1 MFDIDYTVYESIDP
15 ILGPMPPAIK
25 TKKYLKP
32 DMTHARGPKEADG
45 SKNLRIE
52 YLDELVSYDTE
63 TSSWRFNVLTGAIY
77 SQSQLEAMSDDE
89 KQAVHAVSQP
99 ASCVYAHTFAVAG
112 KGCLLRSWG
121 EFLAAYNKLC
131 KHYKVS
137 YTRRLI
143 VWVQNLP
150 YEFQFMRKRLN
161 FKETFSVGDRA
172 VVRAI
177 TAEGVEFRDMLTLSK
192 MKLEEVATRLRGYSI
207 RKLTSVMDY
216 QKIRHER
223 TPLTDDEKAYILH
236 DGIICNCYIDNKR
249 DEDGGLLKIPMT
261 DTGYVRRDTR
271 DMCLNKGDDKAEW
284 KDTRTGRTKQRT
296 ENGDYKN
303 LMKSLQLGV
312 SDYLLSKDVFAG
324 AITHA
329 DSRNVNK
336 TLRNVASYDET
347 SAYPSVQVA
356 EKYPMT
362 PFVAADDIQ
371 DEFDVYEYSDA
382 GYIVFFRCVVVGLR
396 EHKYD
401 DVGHTVNWEHV
412 LSESKVRFFDTDEE
426 KVYRK
431 VDNGR
436 LIEAAWFAADL
447 TNVDL
452 EYLGWFYDW
461 DEVIVTEARIS
472 KAGYLPKEFIEA
484 VLHFYELKCKL
495 KGVKG
500 KKLELQKAKGELNSE
515 YGMLVMDIIRQ
526 WCHYDGLEWSFVEN
540 KDKTLEDMEEELW
553 AYNNDPNRFTFY
565 PWGVMVTA
573 WNRYKLAALIRIFEP
588 YKHDKDDENGAGFY
602 SDYVYADTDSCKF
615 MHPERYA
622 AYVEELNAEIVAKID
637 NALRANGI
645 DPERGRPKGKQLG
658 IWDYEGT
665 YTRFKTLGAKRY
677 MNEHWVYPDE
687 EKGEDFDP
695 YLEIE
700 ATVAGCN
707 KKKFSRWLSEQENP
721 FESFK
726 FGLVV
731 PYSICGRMVCQ
742 YLDEMQGGDVID
754 YLGNRWVYCEESAVY
769 MEPGNYTMSISGSYE
784 ELLMSLNLI

>member
-1 MFDIDYTVYESIDP
+1 MFEFDYTVYESIDP
-15 ILGPMPPAIK
+15 ILGPMPPIIK

-32 DMTHARGPKEADG
+32 DMTHARGPKESDG
-45 SKNLRIE
+45 TRNIRIE

-63 TSSWRFNVLTGAIY
+63 VTSWRFDILDGTIY
-77 SQSQLEAMSDDE
+77 TQAQLEAMDDDE
-89 KQAVHAVSQP
+89 KQAVHARTQP
-99 ASCVYAHTFAVAG
+99 AACVYAHMFAVQG
-112 KGCLLRSWG
+112 RGCLLRSWG
-121 EFLAAYNKLC
+121 EFLAAYNKLV
-131 KHYKVS
+131 KHYRTS
-137 YTRRLI
+137 YARRLI
-143 VWVQNLP
+143 VYVQNLP

-161 FKETFSVGDRA
+161 FNETFSVGDRA
-172 VVRAI
+172 VIRAL
-177 TAEGVEFRDMLTLSK
+177 TAEGVEFRDMLTLAK
-192 MKLEEVATRLRGYSI
+192 MKLEEVAKRLRGYSI
-207 RKLTSVMDY
+207 RKLTGSLDY

-223 TPLTDDEKAYILH
+223 TPLTDAEKAYCLNDVLIV
-236 DGIICNCYIDNKR
+236 NAYIDNKR
-249 DEDGGLLKIPMT
+249 DEDGGLNKIPMT

-271 DMCLNKGDDKAEW
+271 DMCLNAKVDKSEW
-284 KDTRTGRTKQRT
+284 KDSRTGRTKQRT
-296 ENGDYKN
+296 ENREYKA
-303 LMKSLQLGV
+303 LMKSLTLGV
-312 SDYLLSKDVFAG
+312 SDYILSKDVFAG

-336 TLRNVASYDET
+336 TLKNVASYDET

-362 PFVAADDIQ
+362 PFRPAESIK
-371 DEFDVYEYSDA
+371 DEFDVYDYADA
-382 GYIVFFRCVVVGLR
+382 GYIVFFRCIIVGLR
-396 EHKYD
+396 EHVYD
-401 DVGHTVNWEHV
+401 DEGHTVNWEHV
-412 LSESKVRFFDTDEE
+412 LSESKVRFFDTPEE

-436 LIEAAWFAADL
+436 LIEADWFAADL

-461 DEVIVTEARIS
+461 DEVIVTEAKIS
-472 KAGYLPKEFIEA
+472 KAGYLPREFIEA
-484 VLHFYELKCKL
+484 VLRFYELKCVL

-500 KKLELQKAKGELNSE
+500 KEIDLLKAKGELNSE

-540 KDKTLEDMEEELW
+540 KDKTLEDMEEELF
-553 AYNNDPNRFTFY
+553 AYNNDPNRFTYY

-573 WNRYKLAALIRIFEP
+573 WNRYKLASLIRIFEP
-588 YKHDKDDENGAGFY
+588 YEHDADDENGPGYY

-615 MHPERYA
+615 MHPERYTE
-622 AYVEELNAEIVAKID
+622 YVEELNAEIVAKID
-637 NALRANGI
+637 AALKANGI

-665 YTRFKTLGAKRY
+665 YKRFKTLGAKRY
-677 MNEHWVYPDE
+677 MVEHE
-687 EKGEDFDP
+687 GG
-695 YLEIE
+695 EIE

-721 FESFK
+721 FEAFH
-726 FGLVV
+726 FGIVV
-731 PYSICGRMVCQ
+731 PHSICGRMVCQ
-742 YLDEMQGGDVID
+742 YLDVMQGGDVID

-784 ELLMSLNLI
+784 ELLQSLNLI